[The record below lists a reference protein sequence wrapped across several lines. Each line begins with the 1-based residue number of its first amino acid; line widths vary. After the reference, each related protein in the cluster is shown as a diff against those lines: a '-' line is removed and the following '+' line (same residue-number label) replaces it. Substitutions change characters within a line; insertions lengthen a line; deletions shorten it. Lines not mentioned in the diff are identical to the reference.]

1 MNFTVKEYKNRLKK
15 VQSEMQ
21 KKGIELLISQDT
33 ANINYLT
40 GYDAWSFYYSQC
52 VIVHINSDE
61 PLCFV
66 RAQDAGGAF
75 ITTYLKKENIIIYDE
90 KYIHTW
96 PTHPYDALVDLIKK
110 KKWDKINIGVEMD
123 AHYFTAYCY
132 EKLKKG
138 LPNAKILD
146 SERLVNWVRVEKS
159 IAEIEYMKKAATIS
173 EMAMKTAMETI
184 SPDVRQC
191 DAVADIQRTLFR
203 GTPEYGG
210 EYASIATLLPTG
222 KGTSASH
229 LTASDKKF
237 VNGESTIIELSGTYK
252 RYHAPMARTI
262 NLGKPDQKKLDAMK
276 ATNEALEEGIHASKP
291 GNTANDVAEK
301 FWGVLDKYGIK
312 KESRTGYSIGIGYP
326 PDWGEHTLNI
336 YKGDMTEL
344 KPNICY
350 HMIAVMQFG
359 DWGVE
364 SSESIRITESGN
376 ELLCNF
382 SRDLHIK

>member
-52 VIVHINSDE
+52 VIVHVNSDE

-96 PTHPYDALVDLIKK
+96 PIHPYDALVDLIKK

-191 DAVADIQRTLFR
+191 DAVAEIQRTLFR

-276 ATNEALEEGIHASKP
+276 ATNEALEEGINASKP

-364 SSESIRITESGN
+364 SSESIRITESG
-376 ELLCNF
+376 
-382 SRDLHIK
+382 K

>member
-1 MNFTVKEYKNRLKK
+1 MNFTAKEYKNRLKK

-33 ANINYLT
+33 ANMNYLT

-52 VIVHINSDE
+52 VIVHMNSDE

-110 KKWDKINIGVEMD
+110 KSWDKINIGVEMD

-173 EMAMKTAMETI
+173 EMAMKTAIETI

-191 DAVADIQRTLFR
+191 DAVAEIQRTLFR

-237 VNGESTIIELSGTYK
+237 VNGEATIIELSGTYK

-291 GNTANDVAEK
+291 GITANDVAEK
-301 FWGVLDKYGIK
+301 FWGVLNKYGIK

-382 SRDLHIK
+382 SRDLHVK